1 MSESNENLKKSENPS
16 ILVNG
21 LNTEKGMAS
30 AGGNLKTYLN
40 LLSTFHMDGASKI
53 NEIKT
58 YIETGN
64 IQLYTI
70 NVHAL
75 KSACKNI
82 GASELSEAAAA
93 LEMAGKK
100 GDLSFIRDN
109 NAVFLSNLETI
120 LNNINIALMEEAK
133 ESKKNHIDRNLLK
146 TELSNLKTAL
156 VDFDYFKIE
165 DSVTNLQDFTQ
176 DVDIGGTVK
185 AILKSILTGDYDE
198 TVSIIDTLLQELC
211 GGQ

>member
-1 MSESNENLKKSENPS
+1 MSESSENLNKSENPL

-21 LNTEKGMAS
+21 LDTEKGMAS

-64 IQLYTI
+64 IKSYTI

-75 KSACKNI
+75 KSACANI

-109 NAVFLSNLETI
+109 NAAFVSNLETI

-133 ESKKNHIDRNLLK
+133 EGKKNHIDRNLLK

-176 DVDIGGTVK
+176 DADVGDTVK
-185 AILKSILTGDYDE
+185 AILKKILNGEYEEAISMTDALINF
-198 TVSIIDTLLQELC
+198 SQ
-211 GGQ
+211 